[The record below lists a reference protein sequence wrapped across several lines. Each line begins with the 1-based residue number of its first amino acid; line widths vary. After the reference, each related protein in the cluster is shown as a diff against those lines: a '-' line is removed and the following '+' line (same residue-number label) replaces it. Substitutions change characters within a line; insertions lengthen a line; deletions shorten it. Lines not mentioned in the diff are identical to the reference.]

1 MSDLLERIRG
11 EIRDRMTVCEAA
23 VAESRTLEAM
33 LTALDGRGAS
43 PTAST
48 SAAAP
53 ASSAAAKPRSKRA
66 SRRSDRSSARAP
78 RGANRAVVLR
88 VLGERPGVSVSELSV
103 ASGVQRSVLYALLK
117 QLQERGEVV
126 KHNLPGGT
134 TGFAL
139 APGDAA
145 SDTLR
150 AAQDGGGGRS

>member
-1 MSDLLERIRG
+1 MSDLLERIRD

-33 LTALDGRGAS
+33 LAALDGLWRVP

-48 SAAAP
+48 SVAAP
-53 ASSAAAKPRSKRA
+53 ASTAAAKPRSRRA

-103 ASGVQRSVLYALLK
+103 ASGVQLCRSWCCT
-117 QLQERGEVV
+117 
-126 KHNLPGGT
+126 PCS
-134 TGFAL
+134 TGFRNA
-139 APGDAA
+139 
-145 SDTLR
+145 T
-150 AAQDGGGGRS
+150 RSSSK